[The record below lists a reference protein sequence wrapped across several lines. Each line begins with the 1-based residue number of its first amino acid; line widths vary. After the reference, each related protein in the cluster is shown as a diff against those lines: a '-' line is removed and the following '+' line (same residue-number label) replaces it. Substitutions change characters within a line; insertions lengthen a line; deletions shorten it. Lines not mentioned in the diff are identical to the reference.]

1 MIVNAEGN
9 IVGRLASYVAKKAL
23 SGETVI
29 VVNAEKAIISGK
41 KETILNKERGRL
53 NIRNLGNPRK
63 GPFHQRRPDKY
74 LRRVIRGMLPYKK
87 PIGKSA
93 YKRVMVYIGIPKDEI
108 KRNHNIEV
116 DDSDILELDDLK
128 KNIRDYMTLGEIC
141 NAIGGRW

>member
-1 MIVNAEGN
+1 MIVNAEGS

-41 KETILNKERGRL
+41 KETILNKERRRL

-128 KNIRDYMTLGEIC
+128 KNIRDYMTLGEVC

>member
-1 MIVNAEGN
+1 MIVNAEGS

>member
-108 KRNHNIEV
+108 KKNHNIEV
-116 DDSDILELDDLK
+116 DDSDIFELDDLK
-128 KNIRDYMTLGEIC
+128 KNIGDYMTLGEIC